1 MNKDW
6 KQALGG
12 LFENMPKDPNGD
24 NTYEEPLEVEE
35 DWKPSKDTVYIY
47 KDSKRRKGKV
57 VTIIEGIDAPEEEL
71 EKIAK
76 KLKTICGTGGSVKDG
91 EVILQGD
98 FKQKVKDVL
107 DKDGFKTKLK

>member
-1 MNKDW
+1 M
-6 KQALGG
+6 
-12 LFENMPKDPNGD
+12 
-24 NTYEEPLEVEE
+24 
-35 DWKPSKDTVYIY
+35 
-47 KDSKRRKGKV
+47 

-76 KLKTICGTGGSVKDG
+76 KLKTTCGTGGSVKDG

-98 FKQKVKDVL
+98 FKQKVKEVL

>member
-12 LFENMPKDPNGD
+12 LYENMPKDPNGD
-24 NTYEEPLEVEE
+24 NTYVEPLESEE
-35 DWKPSKDTVYIY
+35 DWKPTKDTVYIY

-76 KLKTICGTGGSVKDG
+76 KLKTTCGVGGSVKDA
-91 EVILQGD
+91 EIILQGD
-98 FKQKVKDVL
+98 CKQKVKEVL

>member
-71 EKIAK
+71 EKILK
-76 KLKTICGTGGSVKDG
+76 CQGKLIERLFNIFLYRCGRVWMFFG
-91 EVILQGD
+91 
-98 FKQKVKDVL
+98 
-107 DKDGFKTKLK
+107 